1 MGTKRAD
8 GEATTTVTTVSAA
21 STPAVPT
28 GKPAD
33 SGGKTEARTV
43 KDLSK
48 GKVWAFAVGQLGWAL
63 LSGVISSWLV
73 YFYQPGAAEV
83 KAGQTVFVPQGLVI
97 LGIMTVVGA
106 ITASARLLDAFVDPA
121 VASLSDRSTNP
132 KGRRLPFLKWS
143 ALPLAL
149 VTLLVFWSPVNRTSW
164 VNVVVLWVL
173 VFGYYIAL
181 SFYCTPYNALIAEL
195 GHTQDQQLTIS
206 TAISFTF
213 ILGTAVAYAAPV
225 IWGPLTPLLGR
236 VTAIRVTFALI
247 ALVAFVC
254 MEVPVWTIS
263 EREYVDTKPTE
274 ETALRSL
281 GKTFSDRQFR
291 TFVLSDIIYWIAI
304 TSFQTGLPFFVTSLL
319 RLPEADSTLLFVV
332 MTACSVACYPLVNSI
347 ARRFSKKRLLLIGFA
362 IFTLGYVFTSVIGF
376 AGVPPLVQGAILA
389 VLCAFPM
396 AIFGILPQTV
406 VADIAD
412 ASSIRTGEDRQGMF
426 YAARTFTMKLGQS
439 LAMLLFTAL
448 STISVATG
456 LGYRLAALVDAVL
469 CLIGGI
475 IFAFYD
481 ERSVTAVLASGTT
494 GGTGKTDPEAR

>member
-43 KDLSK
+43 KDLPK

-195 GHTQDQQLTIS
+195 GHTQDQQPTIS

-319 RLPEADSTLLFVV
+319 RLPEADSTLL
-332 MTACSVACYPLVNSI
+332 
-347 ARRFSKKRLLLIGFA
+347 
-362 IFTLGYVFTSVIGF
+362 
-376 AGVPPLVQGAILA
+376 
-389 VLCAFPM
+389 
-396 AIFGILPQTV
+396 
-406 VADIAD
+406 
-412 ASSIRTGEDRQGMF
+412 
-426 YAARTFTMKLGQS
+426 
-439 LAMLLFTAL
+439 L
-448 STISVATG
+448 S
-456 LGYRLAALVDAVL
+456 
-469 CLIGGI
+469 
-475 IFAFYD
+475 
-481 ERSVTAVLASGTT
+481 
-494 GGTGKTDPEAR
+494 